1 LSTVLSLIFVPAVYT
16 LIDDLDQKIKRFF
29 SKVPTVTSEDKA
41 IALKEE
47 VERRASQAAAE

>member
-1 LSTVLSLIFVPAVYT
+1 
-16 LIDDLDQKIKRFF
+16 
-29 SKVPTVTSEDKA
+29 VPTVTSEDKA

>member
-1 LSTVLSLIFVPAVYT
+1 MV
-16 LIDDLDQKIKRFF
+16 KRFF
-29 SKVPTVTSEDKA
+29 AKVPTVTNEDKA